1 MVKVVADHLV
11 KSSGIRPLLHT
22 FAVDVIMDEGKI
34 RWRELSD
41 LHQTTNHLHILFCR
55 GVVTESKSGRRAII
69 ADRSRERTKQMRI
82 QCKYKMTLQ
91 N

>member
-34 RWRELSD
+34 RWRKRMIS
-41 LHQTTNHLHILFCR
+41 IKPS
-55 GVVTESKSGRRAII
+55 VTSNPFS
-69 ADRSRERTKQMRI
+69 
-82 QCKYKMTLQ
+82 
-91 N
+91 

>member
-34 RWRELSD
+34 R
-41 LHQTTNHLHILFCR
+41 
-55 GVVTESKSGRRAII
+55 
-69 ADRSRERTKQMRI
+69 
-82 QCKYKMTLQ
+82 
-91 N
+91 